1 MDAQP
6 TQPAASLLENPS
18 VAYVGR
24 LGALYWLM
32 IVNLLLTIVTF
43 GVYRFWAR
51 TRIRRFLW
59 ANTLLAGE
67 PFEYTGTGAELLKG
81 FLRALVLFVPL
92 VLVIALGQLFLPP
105 AIEGVVTAAVYLLFG
120 FLALVGSFAA
130 QRYQLRRSTWRGI
143 RFGMDGSPFAYGREM
158 GWRWLLAPL
167 TMFLM
172 LPWIAAARLARTV
185 GRTRFGTA
193 RFAFS
198 GDGGVLFPW
207 MILAIGAFW
216 LALVPGLMLAGGL
229 IWTTLSVVLGGG
241 DPGQPPSPPALL
253 AGLFAIFAVLVF
265 AFGIGGAI
273 YQAATLR
280 FTFDHTQ
287 LAAVRFSFAPS
298 IGRTA
303 RFLLGNTLLVLL
315 SLGLLGPLA
324 LHRRMRF
331 LAAAVA
337 VRGSLDLAQ
346 VGQTGAGE
354 QYGEGL
360 ADALGLESGP
370 L

>member
-1 MDAQP
+1 MDASARLL
-6 TQPAASLLENPS
+6 TDPA
-18 VAYVGR
+18 VAYQGR
-24 LGALYWLM
+24 LGALYRLM
-32 IVNLLLTIVTF
+32 IVNLLLTIVTL

-51 TRIRRFLW
+51 TRLRRYLW
-59 ANTLLAGE
+59 ANTQLGGE
-67 PFEYTGTGAELLKG
+67 PFEYTGTGSELLRG
-81 FLRALVLFVPL
+81 FLRALLIFVPL
-92 VLVIALGQLFLPP
+92 VLLIALGQLFLPTE
-105 AIEGVVTAAVYLLFG
+105 IEWAVTAAVYVLLG

-143 RFGMDGSPFAYGREM
+143 RFGMDGSPFAYGRQM
-158 GWRWLLAPL
+158 AWRWLLAPF

-172 LPWIAAARLARTV
+172 LPWIAAAGLARTV

-193 RFAFS
+193 RFAFH
-198 GDGGVLFPW
+198 GEGGVLFPW

-216 LALVPGLMLAGGL
+216 LALLPGMAVAGGL
-229 IWTTLSVVLGGG
+229 MWTTVSFVLGGG
-241 DPGQPPSPPALL
+241 DPGQPGMGAAIL
-253 AGLFAIFAVLVF
+253 AGIVAIFAVLAF

-280 FTFDHTQ
+280 FTFDHTR
-287 LAAVRFSFAPS
+287 LGEVRFGFTRS

-303 RFLLGNTLLVLL
+303 MFLLGNVLLVLL

-331 LAAAVA
+331 LAEAVS

-346 VGQTGAGE
+346 VGQAEAGE
-354 QYGEGL
+354 RHGEGL